1 MPDPQRFDVPNAVE
15 RQSGIYT
22 AALRDENG
30 APLGAA
36 SISSFT
42 LTLYDVNTGTTV
54 NGRYQ
59 QNILNANQVTVDAQG
74 QVTWTWLPLD
84 MQILNPNRQQEEH
97 VALFVVKWTDGQG
110 YPRQANHE
118 VHFTVNRIP
127 RVN

>member
-30 APLGAA
+30 APLGSAA
-36 SISSFT
+36 ISSFT
-42 LTLYDVNTGTTV
+42 LTLYDVNTGVTV

-97 VALFVVKWTDGQG
+97 VALFVVKWTDGQSR
-110 YPRQANHE
+110 PRQANHE